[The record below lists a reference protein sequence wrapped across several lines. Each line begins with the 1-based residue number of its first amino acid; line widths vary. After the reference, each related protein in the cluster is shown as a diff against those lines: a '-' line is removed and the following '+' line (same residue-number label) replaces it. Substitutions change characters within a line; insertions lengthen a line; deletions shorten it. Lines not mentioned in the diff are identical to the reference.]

1 MELPAQVALRVGE
14 TYGLRLKG
22 FGAAGYAWQY
32 SIENSGDVVSVS
44 LEMAGPEPQSE
55 DAGLPLPGS
64 SRDEQARL
72 QALRPGHVT
81 IDFAL
86 RRPWELDK
94 PPLQEHRLEVY
105 VESQ

>member
-1 MELPAQVALRVGE
+1 MEVPVQVALRVGE
-14 TYGLRLKG
+14 LCVLRLKG
-22 FGAAGYAWQY
+22 FGAAGYMWQY
-32 SIENSGDVVSVS
+32 SINGPGDVVSVS
-44 LEMAGPEPQSE
+44 LEMAGPEPQRD
-55 DAGLPLPGS
+55 DASVIPPGF

-86 RRPWELDK
+86 RRPWEQDK